1 MGNSGNTLPARRPL
15 DVEYADLLAKV
26 KLFAGLDRVTLAKL
40 AAHLESVTVPGG
52 TELFRQGDPGDALY
66 LVARGSFGAFVT
78 PESGHAERRVNSI
91 GPGEPFGELAL
102 LGDHARTATIRADVD
117 AEVLRLERARFL
129 ALAHEEPSVA
139 LAVAAALGD
148 RLRARDAPATPA
160 AAGAASG
167 GGAPVGAGLPAVP
180 QARRQRLAKGAIGG
194 ALAAVALAVGWS
206 VPPPV
211 GLSAAGWHALV
222 TVFAL
227 VPLLAS
233 EALPVGIL
241 ALLVVCAW
249 VLGEVAAPGVA
260 LSGFSSPSWVLVVSV
275 LAIGTAI
282 ASSGLFY
289 RLALW
294 TVAHS
299 RGGFAGHVSALSTA
313 GLVLSL
319 AAPNATARVTLVTP
333 AIGELVEALGYAPR
347 TRPAAGLAM
356 ATLTGCG
363 QMVTPFLTSS
373 TTAMLVFAVLPRGG
387 DVELTW
393 LSWAFFAAPANAVLL
408 VGMIAALVW
417 IYRPRD
423 RPEGASAPHRQTV
436 ELQRKL
442 IGPPSR
448 SERMSIAVGTALVA
462 GFVTQPLHGAHPAWV
477 AAVALA
483 ALGAARVVD
492 GNTLRAVNWDF
503 VLLFGMLASL
513 SEVFRTTGLDQWL
526 AGLLGGLIGGMT
538 GSRVL
543 FVAALALLAFA
554 TSIVLNW
561 QAGAPLLTIVVA
573 PIAAAAGIH
582 PFVVGLTVLMAS
594 CGFLLPYQ
602 SNMYLALYHGTGG
615 RLFTHAQA
623 RPAAVAYALVVLV
636 ALCAS
641 VGPWRM
647 MGLL

>member
-1 MGNSGNTLPARRPL
+1 MGNPGDRPAARRAL
-15 DVEYADLLAKV
+15 DIEYADLLAKV
-26 KLFAGLDRVTLAKL
+26 HLFAGLDRVTLAKL
-40 AAHLESVTVPGG
+40 AAHLESIAVPGG
-52 TELFRQGDPGDALY
+52 ADLFRQGDAGDAFY
-66 LVARGSFGAFVT
+66 LVARGTFGAFVT
-78 PESGHAERRVNSI
+78 PEGERTERRVNTV
-91 GPGEPFGELAL
+91 GAGEPFGELAL
-102 LGDHARTATIRADVD
+102 LGDHPRTATIRAEAD
-117 AEVLRLERARFL
+117 AEVLRLERGRFL
-129 ALAHEEPSVA
+129 ALVREEPTVA

-148 RLRARDAPATPA
+148 RLRARDAPAASGATSVGRMSASASA
-160 AAGAASG
+160 AA
-167 GGAPVGAGLPAVP
+167 APPARGRRFTAGV
-180 QARRQRLAKGAIGG
+180 IGG
-194 ALAAVALAVGWS
+194 VLAPALLAAGWI
-206 VPPPV
+206 VPPPA
-211 GLSAAGWHALV
+211 GLSTAGWHALA
-222 TVFAL
+222 TTLAL

-233 EALPVGIL
+233 EALPVGVL
-241 ALLVVCAW
+241 ALLVACVW
-249 VLGEVAAPGVA
+249 VLGDVAAPSVA

-275 LAIGTAI
+275 LATGAAI

-299 RGGFAGHVSALSTA
+299 RGGFAGQVSALCGA

-363 QMVTPFLTSS
+363 QLVTPFLTSS
-373 TTAMLVFAVLPRGG
+373 TTAVLVFAVLPRGG
-387 DVELTW
+387 DIELDW
-393 LSWAFFAAPANAVLL
+393 LSWAFFAAPANAILL

-423 RPEGASAPHRQTV
+423 RAEGASAPHRETV

-442 IGPPSR
+442 IGRPSR
-448 SERMSIAVGTALVA
+448 SERMSIVVGTALVA

-477 AAVALA
+477 AAIALA
-483 ALGAARVVD
+483 ALGAARVVNA
-492 GNTLRAVNWDF
+492 NTLRAVNWDF

-513 SEVFRTTGLDQWL
+513 SEVFRATGLDQWI
-526 AGLLGGLIGGMT
+526 AGLFGGVFGGLT

-543 FVAALALLAFA
+543 FVAGLALIAFGL
-554 TSIVLNW
+554 SFVLNW

-594 CGFLLPYQ
+594 CGFLVPYQ

-623 RPAAVAYALVVLV
+623 RPAAIAYVLVVLV